1 MKPGTKPK
9 PTAIKLLEGNPGR
22 RDLSQSPQPPGGD
35 MRAPAG
41 MPLVARREWR
51 RVVPILVRLGVA
63 SQVDRNALADY
74 CLCVARLADAEADIE
89 KRGLLVE
96 GERGQVKNPS
106 CQLAREYRAAVV
118 RWAVEFGLTPS
129 SRSRLSV
136 PEKPEDDLDA
146 LLG

>member
-22 RDLSQSPQPPGGD
+22 RELPHNPQPPGGD

-41 MPLVARREWR
+41 MPLAARREWR
-51 RVVPILVRLGVA
+51 RVVPILTRLGVA

-74 CLCVARLADAEADIE
+74 CLCVARLADAEAEIE
-89 KRGLLVE
+89 KRGLLVD
-96 GERGQVKNPS
+96 GERGKVKNPAA
-106 CQLAREYRAAVV
+106 QLAREYRAAVV

-129 SRSRLSV
+129 SRTRLTV
-136 PEKPEDDLDA
+136 DKPAEDDLDA